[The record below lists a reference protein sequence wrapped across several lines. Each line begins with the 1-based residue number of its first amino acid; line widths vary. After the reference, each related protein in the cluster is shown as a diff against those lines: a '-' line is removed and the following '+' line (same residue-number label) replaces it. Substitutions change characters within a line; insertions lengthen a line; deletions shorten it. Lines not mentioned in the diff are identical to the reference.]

1 MVTETTTVSEC
12 TKAIAGL
19 LCTEGLENSGQY
31 GIFMNLIR
39 IEYFSSDLS
48 ASIYLIT
55 TDLDL
60 FMQGND

>member
-39 IEYFSSDLS
+39 IEYFLQVCQLQS
-48 ASIYLIT
+48 T
-55 TDLDL
+55 
-60 FMQGND
+60 